1 MTNAIQGVK
10 RGLMWAWGHKVR
22 TVVLLVVFTLLAPKP
37 IRSQFVDPCCAI
49 LATGLTTISS
59 TLSSVI
65 GGGLNSVLSIE
76 KDISSFEQTV
86 VWPQNLINQARSL
99 AGSVQGIFN
108 QIQGVMRIPV
118 NSATLPATQQF
129 EQTLLSRDPN
139 QIAQTGAQYT
149 AVYGAVP
156 DPTAASPQVRD
167 ITDMTDATAQAAMKR
182 AIEIDA
188 LADLELRA
196 ADQINQSIQT
206 AAPGS
211 APIIEAQ
218 ADAWLVRANAYTQSA
233 TADLMRV
240 RQCEKRSCQRGRCT
254 EADLQSPEEAVNRV
268 LFSATPPNSAEWDRQ
283 RERYGRCV
291 GRCRDDSSPQFSLQ
305 RVPGIRLR
313 WRCPDAC
320 DFRNQVSV
328 SGTRVRQLRCRLSRR
343 QWNVQFRRQLPLQH
357 DGRRGSLR
365 ELDEPVGPVLA
376 DQWEY
381 IPMESCHWPGFGS
394 HQPDLD
400 PERVRPIPR

>member
-1 MTNAIQGVK
+1 MAKTMQSVK
-10 RGLMWAWGHKVR
+10 RGLTWVWVHKVR
-22 TVVLLVVFTLLAPKP
+22 TVVLLVVFTLLAPNP

-65 GGGLNSVLSIE
+65 GGGLNSILSVE
-76 KDISSFEQTV
+76 KDISNFEQTV
-86 VWPQNLINQARSL
+86 VWPQDLINQARSL

-129 EQTLLSRDPN
+129 EQNLLSRDPN

-149 AVYGAVP
+149 VVYGAVP

-167 ITDMTDATAQAAMKR
+167 ITDMTDAAAQAAMKR

-188 LADLELRA
+188 LADLELQA
-196 ADQINQSIQT
+196 ADQINRGIQT

-233 TADLMRV
+233 TADLIRV
-240 RQCEKRSCQRGRCT
+240 RAIDLANASANVKNGAANAAAVQQQIYNLLKRQ
-254 EADLQSPEEAVNRV
+254 
-268 LFSATPPNSAEWDRQ
+268 
-283 RERYGRCV
+283 
-291 GRCRDDSSPQFSLQ
+291 
-305 RVPGIRLR
+305 
-313 WRCPDAC
+313 
-320 DFRNQVSV
+320 
-328 SGTRVRQLRCRLSRR
+328 
-343 QWNVQFRRQLPLQH
+343 
-357 DGRRGSLR
+357 
-365 ELDEPVGPVLA
+365 
-376 DQWEY
+376 
-381 IPMESCHWPGFGS
+381 
-394 HQPDLD
+394 
-400 PERVRPIPR
+400 